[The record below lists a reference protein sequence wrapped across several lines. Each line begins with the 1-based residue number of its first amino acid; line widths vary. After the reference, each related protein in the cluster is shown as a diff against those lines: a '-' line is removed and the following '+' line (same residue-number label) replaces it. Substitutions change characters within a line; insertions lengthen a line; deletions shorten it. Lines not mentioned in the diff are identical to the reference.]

1 MRHVSMV
8 VFVLFAVFLT
18 TAAVVGGVGAIEPVE
33 GLALQDNPVPRTEES
48 VVAGRIIYARFCR
61 SCHGT
66 EARGDGRGSPPDVV
80 VANLVDDQCDHGD
93 TDAEIFK
100 TIREGVPPDF
110 NMEPWEGRITDEDIW
125 NVVNYLRD
133 LGEGQ

>member
-8 VFVLFAVFLT
+8 MFVLFAVFLT
-18 TAAVVGGVGAIEPVE
+18 TAAVVGGVRAIEPVE

-48 VVAGRIIYARFCR
+48 VAGGRIIYARFCR
-61 SCHGT
+61 SCHGI
-66 EARGDGRGSPPDVV
+66 EGKGDGGGAPPDAVV
-80 VANLVDDQCDHGD
+80 SNLVDDQWDNGD

-100 TIREGVPPDF
+100 TIREGVPPDLF
-110 NMEPWEGRITDEDIW
+110 MEPWEGRITDDDIW

-133 LGEGQ
+133 LAERQ

>member
-8 VFVLFAVFLT
+8 VFALFAVFLT
-18 TAAVVGGVGAIEPVE
+18 TAAVVGGVGAIKPVE

-61 SCHGT
+61 SCHGI
-66 EARGDGRGSPPDVV
+66 EGKGDGRGAPPDVV
-80 VANLVDDQCDHGD
+80 VANLVDDQWDNGD
-93 TDAEIFK
+93 TDAEIFE
-100 TIREGVPPDF
+100 TIREGVPPDLY
-110 NMEPWEGRITDEDIW
+110 MEPWEGRISDEDIW

-133 LGEGQ
+133 LAER